1 MGTMINYRFQLDKS
15 SKKFICPQCGKKK
28 FVKYKDAAGNY
39 QGDEF
44 GRCDRADNCGYLCYP
59 DTASE
64 STSEYFAPVRKPQIY
79 FPKEYQEKTRKNF
92 EQNVFLQNLEKAGI
106 PSEKITEVTE
116 MYQVGTLT
124 RGKYAGGICFP
135 YIDKHNRVHSV
146 QVKVFNSENKTI
158 DQNWLHS
165 ILYYHFKASGNIP
178 QWLTDYHNNEKKT
191 NCFFGEHL
199 LEVYPSKEIIIAES
213 PKNAILGS
221 FILPEYLWMA
231 SGSLSTLSVNK
242 LRKLKG
248 RNILL
253 IPDTSPGSV
262 AFDQWKLICDEA
274 AEAGIKVRMFTFL
287 EDNATEEQKAAGYDI
302 ADYVMDLLKEDPD
315 TFKVKKEIVQLPV
328 IKRKDYPTEKLQELA
343 FSILEEH
350 ESKTEQQMISA
361 IKNSGHFD
369 KDEPVEVLHQMRL
382 KNIIDCTRFYTY
394 FLFDSTP
401 F

>member
-1 MGTMINYRFQLDKS
+1 METIINYRFKLDRS
-15 SKKFICPQCGKKK
+15 SKKYICPQCGKKEL
-28 FVKYKDAAGNY
+28 VKYKDAAGNY

-44 GRCDRADNCGYLCYP
+44 GRCDRADKCGYLRYP
-59 DTASE
+59 DTVSE
-64 STSEYFAPVRKPQIY
+64 STSDYVAPVRKPQVY
-79 FPKEYQEKTRKNF
+79 FPKEYLQKTRKNF
-92 EQNVFLQNLEKAGI
+92 DQNVFLQNMEKAGI
-106 PSEKITEVTE
+106 PSEKIKKVED
-116 MYQVGTLT
+116 YQVGTIT
-124 RGKYAGGICFP
+124 KGKYAGGICFP

-248 RNILL
+248 RKILL
-253 IPDTSPGSV
+253 IPDTSPESV

-274 AEAGIKVRMFTFL
+274 VEAGIKVQMCRFI
-287 EDNATEEQKAAGYDI
+287 EDMATENQKAAGYDI
-302 ADYVMDLLKEDPD
+302 ADYVMDLLKEDPKL
-315 TFKVKKEIVQLPV
+315 FKAASKEISAPV
-328 IKRKDYPTEKLQELA
+328 PARKEYNSDNLKA
-343 FSILEEH
+343 FAGEILEECD
-350 ESKTEQQMISA
+350 SLPA
-361 IKNSGHFD
+361 
-369 KDEPVEVLHQMRL
+369 EVLLNKIRDSKHFAGENPIDVVSQMRL
-382 KNIIDCTRFYTY
+382 KNIIDCTSFNTY
-394 FLFDSTP
+394 FLFNSTP